1 MPESI
6 NRKQA
11 ENIVISL
18 YLAKIFNQIDNF
30 NELVGFVL
38 ILARSINKDKFINT
52 FALSFKVAIKTIKAN
67 EIMQKK
73 SESICIELAITTAI
87 IHEINKLTGIDDQ
100 LEFINI
106 LAAII
111 DRDLFSQNLNI
122 NVNAMTD
129 KLMLRVL

>member
-18 YLAKIFNQIDNF
+18 YLAKIYNQIDNF
-30 NELVGFVL
+30 NELVDFVL
-38 ILARSINKDKFINT
+38 IVARSINKDKFINT
-52 FALSFKVAIKTIKAN
+52 FALSFNVAIKTIKAN

-87 IHEINKLTGIDDQ
+87 IHEINKLNSIDDQ

-106 LAAII
+106 LAALI
-111 DRDLFSQNLNI
+111 DSDLFSQNLNI